1 VNSRLFDVT
10 SEELFAM
17 GLGLSDPWIVTASSI
32 ENGELHI
39 KVDFNR
45 GSRFDGRAV
54 HDSVERSW
62 RHLNFWQYPT
72 YIHARV
78 PRVMG
83 PDGKVSQ
90 VEVPWA
96 RPGSGF
102 TALFE
107 ALAITMCRHMPV
119 SRVGKELE
127 MDDMSLWRLLERAV
141 KDARQSSDFS
151 TVKRVGVDETACR
164 RGHNY
169 ITQFVDLDRTR
180 VLFVCQGKGAETLK
194 LFKADLVLHGGKAE
208 NIRTFSSDMSPAFL
222 SGISEHFPK
231 AEVVLDKFH
240 LVKMLSEAVD
250 ETRRSESAQQ
260 RQGKGMRFLWLKN
273 PNKLK
278 AEQRQLLDELR
289 VSPAFAQTAEA
300 YRLRLAF
307 QELFLQP
314 KNNADHYLATWLDAA
329 YDCGVRAIEDVAETF
344 FKMRDKILSW
354 FDNRVSNGILE
365 GLNSVLQSAKN
376 RARGYANPNHMI
388 LMSYLLHGKLNLTPD
403 HLRTMKWRKR
413 TSTGATHTT

>member
-1 VNSRLFDVT
+1 VT

-17 GLGLSDPWIVTASSI
+17 GLGLSRPWIVTSSSI

-39 KVDFNR
+39 AIDFEK
-45 GSRFDGRAV
+45 GARFEGRPV
-54 HDSVERSW
+54 HDTVERTW

-72 YIHARV
+72 YLRARV
-78 PRVMG
+78 PRVVG
-83 PDGKVSQ
+83 EDGKVSQ

-119 SRVGKELE
+119 SRVAKELG

-141 KDARQSSDFS
+141 SDAREGSDFS
-151 TVKRVGVDETACR
+151 KVSRVGLDETASR
-164 RGHNY
+164 RGHRY
-169 ITQFVDLDRTR
+169 VTKFVDLDRAR
-180 VLFVCQGKGAETLK
+180 VLFVCEGKGAETLR
-194 LFKADLVLHGGKAE
+194 LFKEDLEHHGGKAE
-208 NIRTFSSDMSPAFL
+208 NIRTFSSDMSPSFL
-222 SGISEHFPK
+222 SGIAECFPK

-250 ETRRSESAQQ
+250 ATRRSESK
-260 RQGKGMRFLWLKN
+260 RQNHGKGVRFLWLKN
-273 PNKLK
+273 PNNLK
-278 AEQRQLLDELR
+278 EDQKQRLEELQ

-307 QELFLQP
+307 QDLFRQS
-314 KNNADHYLATWLDAA
+314 KQDASHYLATWLDAA
-329 YDCGVRAIEDVAETF
+329 LESGVRAIEDVASTF

-354 FDNRVSNGILE
+354 FDHRISNGILE

-376 RARGYANPNHMI
+376 RARGYANPKHMI
-388 LMSYLLHGKLNLTPD
+388 LMSYLLHGKLNLSHQAILAMP
-403 HLRTMKWRKR
+403 RRRKA
-413 TSTGATHTT
+413 STIPTHST

>member
-1 VNSRLFDVT
+1 MT

-17 GLGLSDPWIVTASSI
+17 GLGLSAPWIVTSSSVTD
-32 ENGELHI
+32 GELHI
-39 KVDFNR
+39 KVDFQR
-45 GSRFDGRAV
+45 GARFDGRAV
-54 HDSVERSW
+54 HDSVDRSW

-78 PRVMG
+78 PRVVG
-83 PDGKVSQ
+83 EDGKVSQ

-107 ALAITMCRHMPV
+107 ALAITMCRYMPV
-119 SRVGKELE
+119 SRVAKELG
-127 MDDMSLWRLLERAV
+127 MDDMSLWRLLDRAV
-141 KDARQSSDFS
+141 KDARQSSEFS
-151 TVKRVGVDETACR
+151 KVQRVGVDETACR
-164 RGHNY
+164 RGRHY
-169 ITQFVDLDRTR
+169 ITQFVDLDRAK
-180 VLFVCQGKGAETLK
+180 VLYVCQGKGAETLK
-194 LFKADLVLHGGKAE
+194 HFKADLELHSGKAE

-240 LVKMLSEAVD
+240 LIKMLSEAVD

-260 RQGKGMRFLWLKN
+260 RQGKGTRFLWLKN

-278 AEQRQLLDELR
+278 EGQRQLLDELKAR
-289 VSPAFAQTAEA
+289 PAFAQTAEA

-314 KNNADHYLATWLDAA
+314 KKDAEHYLATWLDAA
-329 YDCGVRAIEDVAETF
+329 YDCGVRAIENVAETF

-388 LMSYLLHGKLNLTPD
+388 LMAYLLHGKLSFTPED
-403 HLRTMKWRKR
+403 ILAMKWRKR
-413 TSTGATHTT
+413 MSTGTTHTT